1 MKEILEE
8 RIKDLGITPYEVAK
22 RVAEGRGKKKATDVS
37 ATVNN
42 VLESPERRRYDTLVE
57 VVKALGGDIV
67 VRWHSVEEK
76 VVS

>member
-1 MKEILEE
+1 MKEVLED

-22 RVAEGRGKKKATDVS
+22 RVALSRGKEKVTDVS
-37 ATVNN
+37 GTVNN
-42 VLESPERRRYDTLVE
+42 VLDSPERRRYDNLVE
-57 VVKALGGDIV
+57 VIKALGGDVV

>member
-8 RIKDLGITPYEVAK
+8 RLAELKITPYEVAK
-22 RVAEGRGKKKATDVS
+22 RIAESRGKEKATDVS
-37 ATVNN
+37 TTVNN
-42 VLESPERRRYDTLVE
+42 VLSSPERRRYDIVAE

-67 VRWHSVEEK
+67 IRWHSVEEK

>member
-1 MKEILEE
+1 MKEVLED

-22 RVAEGRGKKKATDVS
+22 RVAQSRGKDKVTDVS
-37 ATVNN
+37 GTVNN
-42 VLESPERRRYDTLVE
+42 VLDSPERRRYDNLVE

-67 VRWHSVEEK
+67 IRWHSVEER